1 MTQINMSNEE
11 MPKGRT
17 EKIDQEDILRAAKE
31 VEEPCFANK
40 EVAERLAVSTQTVRN
55 KINVLVDDGVIG
67 TKKIGNAN
75 AYWII
80 GY

>member
-1 MTQINMSNEE
+1 

-17 EKIDQEDILRAAKE
+17 EKIDEEDILRAAKGIE
-31 VEEPCFANK
+31 DPCFASR
-40 EVAERLAVSTQTVRN
+40 EIAELLGVSTQTVRN
-55 KINVLVDDGVIG
+55 KINALVDDNVIG
-67 TKKIGNAN
+67 TKKIGNAH